1 MNCFKE
7 GIMKKGLFN
16 FIREIVEDYPNYS
29 RYIAQREEEIL
40 YRYNEFQD
48 ENIGGGKAEN
58 VRDESNEYVAISLA
72 EDKNLNSLKRQ
83 QNAISEALA
92 HCGQTTYDIVYELYL
107 RENQQ
112 YTLDGIARITHFSRR
127 QVINL
132 RNKFFEDVASRIG
145 LL

>member
-1 MNCFKE
+1 
-7 GIMKKGLFN
+7 MKKGLFN

-58 VRDESNEYVAISLA
+58 VRDESNEYKAIALA
-72 EDKNLNSLKRQ
+72 EDRNLYSLKR
-83 QNAISEALA
+83 NEEAVEYALK
-92 HCGQTTYDIVYELYL
+92 HTDDLTRDIIYELYL

-112 YTLDGIARITHFSRR
+112 YTMSGIATNVGYSRN
-127 QVINL
+127 QVMRK
-132 RNKFFEDVASRIG
+132 RNAFFEAVANELG
-145 LL
+145 LQ